1 MRKILMILLL
11 ASFSPGILYSQER
24 EMSGSNR
31 QSSQGSRP
39 SAEPAVFIKS
49 TIKSFSLDN
58 QFSYQKPLRVDT
70 STIDFH
76 IYSPMFQQSIS
87 NTYLGY
93 LGAPYISNNFFNRI
107 NYADYYF
114 LTSMS
119 AYSLSQH
126 DVRYYNTTTP
136 FAILK
141 YDEGNSSDEKVF
153 RAFFSQ
159 NIDSTTNFG
168 FDFNVYAGEG
178 QYKNQKAN
186 HKSLNFF
193 LSRNRERYNAYA
205 SFISTTNSV
214 DENGGIRDSVVNI
227 STNSLYLPVKLSGVI
242 GPKIKSSSLF
252 ASFEYLMGEIPFL
265 KSEAES
271 DSFFIPRYGIQ
282 YSAELTRHKRNF
294 TEVSV
299 DDNFFDSIYFDDK
312 SGRIDSSS
320 FNKFSQI
327 IQLKVIESPVRKF
340 TFGKRVFLENEIITA
355 MHPVV
360 DGHRKYNYSN
370 LFVGGEIYNRSNNF
384 LQWSALARFA
394 LLGRN
399 LGDAIF
405 KGALYKPLYFLG
417 DTLSIYAEGWYQD
430 ISPDIF
436 QNHWQ
441 DNHFKWE
448 NDFTKQHEIVLKA
461 RADWDKIN
469 LHTGVNYVM
478 MSNFL
483 YNGYDALPAQF
494 NGKFSVFG
502 FWFNKEF
509 ILGPIRWNNKLVLQE
524 STNNTIVHLPTL
536 NAAFS
541 LSLNGI
547 LFKVMKY
554 QIGAEVYYNSKFY
567 ADRYEPSS
575 SRFYLQD
582 NILTGG
588 YPQLNA
594 FVNAKLK
601 RTSAF
606 AQLSHFNSSFSG
618 GKFFS
623 SPFYPVNQMAF
634 RFGFLWSFYD

>member
-1 MRKILMILLL
+1 
-11 ASFSPGILYSQER
+11 
-24 EMSGSNR
+24 
-31 QSSQGSRP
+31 
-39 SAEPAVFIKS
+39 
-49 TIKSFSLDN
+49 
-58 QFSYQKPLRVDT
+58 
-70 STIDFH
+70 
-76 IYSPMFQQSIS
+76 
-87 NTYLGY
+87 
-93 LGAPYISNNFFNRI
+93 
-107 NYADYYF
+107 
-114 LTSMS
+114 
-119 AYSLSQH
+119 
-126 DVRYYNTTTP
+126 
-136 FAILK
+136 
-141 YDEGNSSDEKVF
+141 
-153 RAFFSQ
+153 
-159 NIDSTTNFG
+159 
-168 FDFNVYAGEG
+168 
-178 QYKNQKAN
+178 
-186 HKSLNFF
+186 
-193 LSRNRERYNAYA
+193 
-205 SFISTTNSV
+205 
-214 DENGGIRDSVVNI
+214 
-227 STNSLYLPVKLSGVI
+227 
-242 GPKIKSSSLF
+242 
-252 ASFEYLMGEIPFL
+252 
-265 KSEAES
+265 
-271 DSFFIPRYGIQ
+271 
-282 YSAELTRHKRNF
+282 
-294 TEVSV
+294 
-299 DDNFFDSIYFDDK
+299 
-312 SGRIDSSS
+312 
-320 FNKFSQI
+320 
-327 IQLKVIESPVRKF
+327 
-340 TFGKRVFLENEIITA
+340 
-355 MHPVV
+355 
-360 DGHRKYNYSN
+360 
-370 LFVGGEIYNRSNNF
+370 
-384 LQWSALARFA
+384 
-394 LLGRN
+394 
-399 LGDAIF
+399 
-405 KGALYKPLYFLG
+405 LG